1 MMPPTEHGPTTV
13 DQAKAA
19 KRAAAAMDASIV
31 IVAALTMSFSFGNIH
46 QFALQ
51 HGTADP
57 IAWFPAPA
65 IDLALIGAL
74 MGDAYLS
81 RHGLDAGPWAK
92 ALRWFA
98 GLATLALNT
107 WESVAA
113 RDAAGILLHASM
125 PVLLFCLAEAAVPYR
140 QRFAEVVRRAA
151 VEAATAPAT
160 LTATP
165 AVEAPQTAAEPFRAG
180 PVAAEV
186 AAEVDQVAAVPAT
199 DTATLEATPATVTA
213 TPDVPE
219 AEQQVTEGATAP
231 ATVTDD
237 PAPVADEDDPGD
249 DGLDQVAARVAI
261 ERGWVAGWTVS
272 QTATEATRSRA
283 YVSKVWK
290 QLAEERGPRP
300 VAGQLTLVKEASA

>member
-113 RDAAGILLHASM
+113 RDAAAILLHASM

-160 LTATP
+160 PTATP
-165 AVEAPQTAAEPFRAG
+165 AVEAPQTADEAFLEDWVAERE
-180 PVAAEV
+180 AAEM
-186 AAEVDQVAAVPAT
+186 DQVAVVEAT
-199 DTATLEATPATVTA
+199 DTATPATVAA
-213 TPDVPE
+213 TPDVTE
-219 AEQQVTEGATAP
+219 AEEQVIEGATP
-231 ATVTDD
+231 VATVTDE
-237 PAPVADEDDPGD
+237 PAPVAAEDEDEG
-249 DGLDQVAARVAI
+249 DGLDAVAARVAI
-261 ERGWVAGWTVS
+261 ERGWVAGWTVN

-290 QLAEERGPRP
+290 ELTEKRGPRP
-300 VAGQLTLVKEASA
+300 VAGQLTLVKAAVEAG

>member
-1 MMPPTEHGPTTV
+1 MMPPSEHGPTTV

-19 KRAAAAMDASIV
+19 KRVANAMDAAIV
-31 IVAALTMSFSFGNIH
+31 VVAALTMSFSFGNIH

-113 RDAAGILLHASM
+113 RDAAAILLHASM

-151 VEAATAPAT
+151 VEAATRAATAP
-160 LTATP
+160 ATP
-165 AVEAPQTAAEPFRAG
+165 AVQAPQTAAEPFRAEQ
-180 PVAAEV
+180 PAPEV
-186 AAEVDQVAAVPAT
+186 AAEVDQVAVTAAT
-199 DTATLEATPATVTA
+199 DTATPATVAATPAE
-213 TPDVPE
+213 PE
-219 AEQQVTEGATAP
+219 VEPQLTEGATAP
-231 ATVTDD
+231 ATLADE
-237 PAPVADEDDPGD
+237 PAPVAGEDDPED
-249 DGLDQVAARVAI
+249 NGLDQVAARDAI
-261 ERGWVAGWTVS
+261 ERGWVAGWTVN

-290 QLAEERGPRP
+290 QLTEERGPRP
-300 VAGQLTLVKEASA
+300 VAGQLTLVKATAEAG